1 MSFHGVLED
10 GALLSAAIPVGLCK
24 NHDLSGLGNVSV
36 LPPSQFNSIILF
48 FVAVTVE
55 VYMHSA
61 GFSEII
67 SRTVL

>member
-10 GALLSAAIPVGLCK
+10 GALLSAVIPVGLCK

-36 LPPSQFNSIILF
+36 LPPSQFNSIMLHF
-48 FVAVTVE
+48 SVAVTVE

-61 GFSEII
+61 GI
-67 SRTVL
+67 L